1 MKRSG
6 ASDTGSK
13 KKAMNKKR
21 KLILQ
26 IFPSFLLITVVSLA
40 VVAWYATSFYKKDAL
55 AKAENDLT
63 VRTILTRRELLKI
76 VSAENG
82 DIFSQK
88 IDRFCKDVGEMTQ
101 TRVTVILPSGKVVGD
116 SFADIETLDNHR
128 KRPEIRKAFTREK
141 GISIRYSS
149 TLDQKLMYAAL
160 PVVFEEQVIAVIRT
174 SVSISSI
181 EQEIGY
187 VRRNIL
193 LVLALTVLAA
203 AGASL
208 YVSSR
213 ITRPIE
219 EMKTGARSFARGELE
234 KRLAVPGSEELSE
247 LAVTM
252 NHMAENLAEKIRA
265 LQNRTTELEAV
276 HASMKEG
283 VIAVDQDERIIT
295 VNKASGKI
303 LDFPPS
309 MLKGKHILEAA
320 RNYDLQNFIQSAL
333 STNHP
338 VEKDIRIDRGEKHIL
353 NIHSTALH
361 DNTGSRIGTLIIFHD
376 ITRIKKLEN
385 MQKAFAANVSH
396 ELKTPLTSIKGF
408 IETLQSWDGKSDP
421 KEYRNFLNIIENNV
435 NRMIALINDLL
446 SLSKLERM
454 QGGDIRLEQAN
465 LKRIVKEAV
474 HVCRNNHPGRSIR
487 ISPELPVSIEA
498 PADPLLL
505 EQAVVNLVDNAVKY
519 SPDGTPVRITACEIS
534 GHAIISVTDQGPGIS
549 SEHLDK
555 IFNRFYRVDKA
566 RSRQTGGTG
575 LGLAIVKH
583 IAQYHEGKIEVQS
596 NVGKGSTFSIHIPLR

>member
-1 MKRSG
+1 MTK
-6 ASDTGSK
+6 
-13 KKAMNKKR
+13 NK

-26 IFPSFLLITVVSLA
+26 IFPSFLLITVISLA

-55 AKAENDLT
+55 DKAESDLT
-63 VRTILTRRELLKI
+63 VRTILTRRELVKI
-76 VSAENG
+76 VAARKGNITSGE
-82 DIFSQK
+82 
-88 IDRFCKDVGEMTQ
+88 IDRFCKDVGRMAD
-101 TRVTVILPSGKVVGD
+101 TRVTVILPSGKVTGD

-128 KRPEIRKAFTREK
+128 ERPEVKTAFTGEK

-149 TLDQKLMYAAL
+149 TLEEKLMYAAL
-160 PVVFEEQVIAVIRT
+160 PVVFENQIIGVIRT

-181 EQEIGY
+181 EQEISY
-187 VRRNIL
+187 VRRNIF

-234 KRLAVPGSEELSE
+234 KRLAVPRSEELSE

-252 NHMAENLAEKIRA
+252 NHMAESLAEKIKA

-276 HASMKEG
+276 HSSMKEG

-309 MLKGKHILEAA
+309 MLKGKYILEAA
-320 RNYDLQNFIQSAL
+320 RNYELQNFIQSAL
-333 STNHP
+333 STHHP
-338 VEKDIRIDRGEKHIL
+338 VEKDIRIDRGKKYIL

-361 DNTGSRIGTLIIFHD
+361 DNSGTRIGTLIIFHD

-408 IETLQSWDGKSDP
+408 IETLQSFDGKTDP
-421 KEYRNFLNIIENNV
+421 AEYRNFLSIIEKNV

-446 SLSKLERM
+446 SLSRLERM
-454 QGGDIRLEQAN
+454 QGGDIKLDKVDF
-465 LKRIVKEAV
+465 KRVIEEAV
-474 HVCRNNHPGRSIR
+474 TVCRNNN
-487 ISPELPVSIEA
+487 PERRDWITVNFSEPIKA

-519 SPDGTPVRITACEIS
+519 SPEGTPVRITAD
-534 GHAIISVTDQGPGIS
+534 GKDGYAVISVTDEGPGIS

-583 IAQYHEGKIEVQS
+583 IAQYHEGKIEVRS
-596 NVGKGSTFSIHIPLR
+596 NVGKGSTFSIHIPFR